1 MQTNNYDH
9 HDSSADTYR
18 PSLTDGAVKPRESG
32 EGEVTK
38 QIETVT
44 AKIPSGTFLSAAL
57 GSIGIS
63 AILHAVGR
71 KADANFVAQWVP
83 TILILGLY
91 NKLVKL
97 EGSE

>member
-1 MQTNNYDH
+1 MNSSVSPKAGANEN
-9 HDSSADTYR
+9 DS
-18 PSLTDGAVKPRESG
+18 VKPGESG

-38 QIETVT
+38 KIEKVT
-44 AKIPSGTFLSAAL
+44 SKIPSGAFLSAAL

-71 KADANFVAQWVP
+71 KSDAQFVAQWVP
-83 TILILGLY
+83 TFLTLGLY